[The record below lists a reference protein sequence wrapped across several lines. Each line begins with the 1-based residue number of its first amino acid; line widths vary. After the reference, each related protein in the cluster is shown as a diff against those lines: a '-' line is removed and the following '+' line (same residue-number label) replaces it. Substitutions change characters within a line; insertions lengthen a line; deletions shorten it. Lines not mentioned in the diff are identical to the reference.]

1 MRMPVRL
8 PNGHDDCTYRR
19 SRCDR
24 GHAET
29 AVMACTHP
37 RITDMTQSQP
47 RSKRTPTLEIHG
59 RILDAAR
66 RIVERDGVDGLTI
79 RALSAQA
86 DVSPTSIYQHI
97 GGKQAVCDALIDT
110 YFTDLREQLIAI
122 DESDPV
128 LRLRRAGI
136 IYREHALDAPGIYA
150 LVWMGQA
157 SDSAQHCLDAITQII
172 RYGQAASVFR
182 GDDPHLI
189 ASSIWVSI
197 HGFIQFELRSAQPRT
212 RGRERVDRSYGYLLD
227 LLIRGIQR

>member
-8 PNGHDDCTYRR
+8 PSGHDDCTYRR

-136 IYREHALDAPGIYA
+136 IYREHALDAPAFTRWSG
-150 LVWMGQA
+150 WG
-157 SDSAQHCLDAITQII
+157 
-172 RYGQAASVFR
+172 RR
-182 GDDPHLI
+182 
-189 ASSIWVSI
+189 
-197 HGFIQFELRSAQPRT
+197 RT
-212 RGRERVDRSYGYLLD
+212 RPSTAWTPSRRSFDTARQHLYSAAMTP
-227 LLIRGIQR
+227 I

>member
-1 MRMPVRL
+1 M
-8 PNGHDDCTYRR
+8 
-19 SRCDR
+19 
-24 GHAET
+24 
-29 AVMACTHP
+29 
-37 RITDMTQSQP
+37 
-47 RSKRTPTLEIHG
+47 
-59 RILDAAR
+59 
-66 RIVERDGVDGLTI
+66 ERDGVDGLTI

-172 RYGQAASVFR
+172 RYGQAAAVFR
-182 GDDPHLI
+182 DDDPHLI
-189 ASSIWVSI
+189 ASSILVSI